1 MAPTLFFSYS
11 HVDEALRNQLEVH
24 LSALKRQGLI
34 ATWHDRRITAGSQ
47 VGDAIDANLNA
58 SQVVLLLVSSDFIA
72 SDYCFE
78 REMTRAME
86 RHEKGDARIIP
97 VILRPCDWHD
107 LPFGK
112 LLAAPRDGKPITTWP
127 NIDEAFLDVERA
139 IKAALKELGE
149 KDKLAQDRPMSTAS
163 KPMAPRK
170 PAWTEAVSETLRGA
184 RSSNLRVKKEFTDL
198 DRDRFRRES
207 FEFIARFFENSMQ
220 ELVKRNPGLDQRFQR
235 VDATHFTAAVYQHG
249 QKVCKGSVSISGG
262 NFGSDS
268 IEYVMDD
275 NPRHG
280 GMNEAVSVKS
290 DDQTLYLQALGMQSY
305 GRREKE
311 KLSLQGAAEVFWDF
325 VHSTTAMRLGF
336 ELHQSLWA

>member
-1 MAPTLFFSYS
+1 MPPTLFFSYS
-11 HVDEALRNQLEVH
+11 HIDEALRNQLEVH

-34 ATWHDRRITAGSQ
+34 ATWHDRRITAGTP

-58 SQVVLLLVSSDFIA
+58 SQIILLLVSSDFIA
-72 SDYCFE
+72 SDYCYE
-78 REMTRAME
+78 REMERAMQ
-86 RHEKGDARIIP
+86 RHKTGEARVIP

-112 LLAAPRDGKPITTWP
+112 LLAAPRDGKAITIWP

-139 IKAALKELGE
+139 IKGALKELGE
-149 KDKLAQDRPMSTAS
+149 KHKLAPEKLVTTASMSTS
-163 KPMAPRK
+163 RPTL
-170 PAWTEAVSETLRGA
+170 AWPEAVSETLGDA

-198 DRDRFRRES
+198 DRDRFRHEG
-207 FEFIARFFENSMQ
+207 FQFIARFFENSMQ

-235 VDATHFTAAVYQHG
+235 VDANHFTAAVYQQG
-249 QKVCKGSVSISGG
+249 QKVCKGSVSIGGG

-275 NPRHG
+275 NPRYG

-290 DDQTLYLQALGMQSY
+290 DDQMLYFQALGMQSY

-311 KLSLQGAAEVFWDF
+311 KLSAQGAAEIFWDLF
-325 VHSTTAMRLGF
+325 IQPL
-336 ELHQSLWA
+336 Q

>member
-34 ATWHDRRITAGSQ
+34 VTWHDRRITAGSQ

-58 SQVVLLLVSSDFIA
+58 AQLVLLLVSSDFIA

-78 REMTRAME
+78 REMARAME
-86 RHEKGDARIIP
+86 RHQKGDACIIP

-149 KDKLAQDRPMSTAS
+149 KGKLAQDKPMSTPS
-163 KPMAPRK
+163 KSMAHRK
-170 PAWTEAVSETLRGA
+170 PEGAEAVPETLGGA

-198 DRDRFRRES
+198 DRDRFRHEG

-220 ELVKRNPGLDQRFQR
+220 ELVTRNPGLAQRFQR

-249 QKVCKGSVSISGG
+249 QKVCKGSVSIAGE

-275 NPRHG
+275 KPRYG

-290 DDQTLYLQALGMQSY
+290 DDQTLYFQALGMQSY

-311 KLSLQGAAEVFWDF
+311 KLSPQGAAEVFWDLF
-325 VHSTTAMRLGF
+325 IQPL
-336 ELHQSLWA
+336 Q

>member
-1 MAPTLFFSYS
+1 MAPKLFFSYS

-34 ATWHDRRITAGSQ
+34 GTWHDRRITAGTP
-47 VGDAIDANLNA
+47 VGDAIDRNLNA
-58 SQVVLLLVSSDFIA
+58 SQVILLLVSSDFIA
-72 SDYCFE
+72 SDYCYE
-78 REMTRAME
+78 CEMARAME
-86 RHEKGDARIIP
+86 RHERGDARVIP

-139 IKAALKELGE
+139 IKGAVKELGE
-149 KDKLAQDRPMSTAS
+149 KHKLAAETPVTALTKS
-163 KPMAPRK
+163 AVPPKS
-170 PAWTEAVSETLRGA
+170 AWAEEVSEAPGGP

-198 DRDRFRRES
+198 DRDRFRHEG

-235 VDATHFTAAVYQHG
+235 VDATHFTAALYQHG
-249 QKVCKGSVSISGG
+249 QKVCKGSASIGGG

-280 GMNEAVSVKS
+280 GMNESVSVKA
-290 DDQTLYLQALGMQSY
+290 DDQTLYFQSLGMQSY
-305 GRREKE
+305 GKHERD
-311 KLSLQGAAEVFWDF
+311 KLSPQGAAEVFWDLF
-325 VHSTTAMRLGF
+325 IQPL
-336 ELHQSLWA
+336 Q

>member
-1 MAPTLFFSYS
+1 MALTLFFSYS

-24 LSALKRQGLI
+24 LFALKRQGLI
-34 ATWHDRRITAGSQ
+34 ATWHDRRITAGTP

-58 SQVVLLLVSSDFIA
+58 SQVILLLVSSDFIA
-72 SDYCFE
+72 SDYCYE
-78 REMTRAME
+78 REMARAME
-86 RHEKGDARIIP
+86 RHLNGDARVIP

-107 LPFGK
+107 QPFGK

-139 IKAALKELGE
+139 IKAAVKQLGE
-149 KDKLAQDRPMSTAS
+149 KHKLAPD
-163 KPMAPRK
+163 KPVSALSRSAAPPK
-170 PAWTEAVSETLRGA
+170 PVWAEAVSETMGGP

-198 DRDRFRRES
+198 DRDRFRQEG
-207 FEFIARFFENSMQ
+207 FEFIARVFENSME

-235 VDATHFTAAVYQHG
+235 VDATHFTASLYQHG
-249 QKVCKGSVSISGG
+249 QKVCKGALSIAGG

-290 DDQTLYLQALGMQSY
+290 DDQTLYFQALGMQSY

-311 KLSLQGAAEVFWDF
+311 KLSPQGAAEIFWDLF
-325 VHSTTAMRLGF
+325 IQPL
-336 ELHQSLWA
+336 Q

>member
-1 MAPTLFFSYS
+1 MAPNLFFSYS

-34 ATWHDRRITAGSQ
+34 ATWHDRRITAGSH
-47 VGDAIDANLNA
+47 VGELIDANLNT

-72 SDYCFE
+72 SEYCYE
-78 REMTRAME
+78 REMARAME
-86 RHEKGDARIIP
+86 RHENGDARVVP

-139 IKAALKELGE
+139 IKATVKELGE
-149 KDKLAQDRPMSTAS
+149 KHKLAPEKPVSAVSKSTA
-163 KPMAPRK
+163 PPE
-170 PAWTEAVSETLRGA
+170 PAWKSTVSETLGGP

-198 DRDRFRRES
+198 DLDRFRHEG

-235 VDATHFTAAVYQHG
+235 VDATRFTAALYQHG
-249 QKVCKGSVSISGG
+249 QKVCKGSASIAGG
-262 NFGSDS
+262 NFGSES
-268 IEYVMDD
+268 IEYTMDD

-280 GMNEAVSVKS
+280 GMNEAVSVKA
-290 DDQTLYLQALGMQSY
+290 DDQMLYFQALGMQSY

-311 KLSLQGAAEVFWDF
+311 KLSAQGAAELFGNCSF
-325 VHSTTAMRLGF
+325 NHFNETCIGAS
-336 ELHQSLWA
+336 ELSERK